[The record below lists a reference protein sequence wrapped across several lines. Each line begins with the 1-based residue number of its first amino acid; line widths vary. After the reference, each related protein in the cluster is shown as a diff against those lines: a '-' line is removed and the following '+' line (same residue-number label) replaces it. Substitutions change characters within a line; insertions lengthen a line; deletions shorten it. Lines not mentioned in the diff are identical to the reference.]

1 MSKNKVDFS
10 KGIYDARQLGTPR
23 MLLLGFQ
30 HMFAMFGATVLVPL
44 ITGLDIA
51 TTLLM
56 AGLGTLLFHVFTKF
70 KVPAFLG
77 SSFAFLGG
85 YATVAP
91 KLPDANGELTIANTE
106 MLPYA
111 CVGVACAGLLYLVLA
126 TIIKIIG
133 INKVMR
139 FFPPGVTGPIIVAIG
154 LGLAPTAISNCK
166 NNWWLALIALGIV
179 IVVNVFGKGMAK
191 IIPILIGILGAYAV
205 AGIVG
210 NGFGVDSFAI
220 DFSSVKEAAWVGL
233 PIHWSST
240 VFGGVHDTG
249 KAVTAII
256 AIMPIALATMME
268 HIGDISA
275 ISATVGENFIEKPG
289 LHRTLV
295 GDGVATARAG
305 LFGGYYFNA
314 ANILLSA
321 AIAICGLSVAFPV
334 GIGLALVLG
343 VLVNYF
349 GAAKGEPTYIFIGV
363 ALITVAIILNGLAY
377 KKALVGTKK
386 VSGKGILISV
396 VAGVIMAFFYRF
408 VAASM
413 DMENFASPAP
423 GKLTPYTAVF
433 VFAIGVFVSN
443 FLFNTLAMKHPVEG
457 KPVSISGYFKGD
469 MSTHLVGVL
478 GGVMWC
484 IGQSFSMIASEKAGA
499 AISYGLGQG
508 ATLVSALWGILIWKE
523 FKGAPAI
530 SNRLNVGM
538 FILFVIGLGFLIYA
552 GA

>member
-1 MSKNKVDFS
+1 MYIVQDYSLAVIFCVVTMLCWGSWGNTQKLASKTWRYEFFYWDYVI
-10 KGIYDARQLGTPR
+10 GV
-23 MLLLGFQ
+23 LLLSLISGF
-30 HMFAMFGATVLVPL
+30 T
-44 ITGLDIA
+44 
-51 TTLLM
+51 
-56 AGLGTLLFHVFTKF
+56 
-70 KVPAFLG
+70 LG
-77 SSFAFLGG
+77 SIGTEGRSFLPDLAQANLASLGSAFLGG
-85 YATVAP
+85 
-91 KLPDANGELTIANTE
+91 
-106 MLPYA
+106 
-111 CVGVACAGLLYLVLA
+111 
-126 TIIKIIG
+126 II
-133 INKVMR
+133 
-139 FFPPGVTGPIIVAIG
+139 F
-154 LGLAPTAISNCK
+154 
-166 NNWWLALIALGIV
+166 
-179 IVVNVFGKGMAK
+179 NV
-191 IIPILIGILGAYAV
+191 
-205 AGIVG
+205 
-210 NGFGVDSFAI
+210 
-220 DFSSVKEAAWVGL
+220 
-233 PIHWSST
+233 
-240 VFGGVHDTG
+240 
-249 KAVTAII
+249 
-256 AIMPIALATMME
+256 
-268 HIGDISA
+268 
-275 ISATVGENFIEKPG
+275 
-289 LHRTLV
+289 
-295 GDGVATARAG
+295 
-305 LFGGYYFNA
+305 

-478 GGVMWC
+478 GGVIWC